1 MKSYYSI
8 IRFVN
13 NPLSKEN
20 LAIGMIVISGGKVF
34 YKFSKEKINITH
46 KINSN
51 NSSLLE
57 YTIDKISDFIDLQ
70 LKEEVLL
77 FSREV
82 NVNLEY
88 LNRLSIYNN
97 GFLQFDK
104 PSIIN
109 LEFDN
114 NKFNS
119 FFQKYIELNLREIKK
134 VIIDRSFKN
143 TIENVFYKPLTNVI
157 DLDYKIKK
165 EQIPNLFF
173 DYTLDGIG
181 VNGSVYSLKSIDLNS
196 EKPLDSFRRDIS
208 DLESLNYRIDLFS
221 KDNDLDSKNNQHYL
235 LIDPYKGSKSSHYKL
250 YDILMEQDDADY
262 PYTIIDTNSLP
273 RITKNFQDAQ
283 SIIKFSDYLQT
294 IE

>member
-8 IRFVN
+8 IRFVS

-20 LAIGMIVISGGKVF
+20 IAIGMIVISEGNVF
-34 YKFSKEKINITH
+34 YKFSKEKITITH

-51 NSSLLE
+51 NSNLLE
-57 YTIDKISDFIDLQ
+57 YTIDKISNFIDLQ
-70 LKEEVLL
+70 LKEEVSL

-109 LEFDN
+109 IEFDN
-114 NKFNS
+114 NRFDS
-119 FFQKYIELNLREIKK
+119 FFQKYIELNLRETKK
-134 VIIDRSFKN
+134 AIIDRSFKN
-143 TIENVFYKPLTNVI
+143 TIENVFYKPLVNVI

-221 KDNDLDSKNNQHYL
+221 KDNDLDSENNQHYL
-235 LIDPYKGSKSSHYKL
+235 VIDPYKGSKSSLHKL
-250 YDILMEQDDADY
+250 YNILMEQDNEDY
-262 PYTIIDTNSLP
+262 PYTIIDTNSLESV
-273 RITKNFQDAQ
+273 TKRFQEAK
-283 SIIKFSDYLQT
+283 SIIKFSEYLEK

>member
-34 YKFSKEKINITH
+34 YKFSQEKINITH

-51 NSSLLE
+51 NSNLLE
-57 YTIDKISDFIDLQ
+57 YTIDKISNFINLQ
-70 LKEEVLL
+70 LKEEVSL

-82 NVNLEY
+82 NINLEY

-109 LEFDN
+109 LNFDN
-114 NKFNS
+114 NKFNI
-119 FFQKYIELNLREIKK
+119 FFQNYIELNLRESKK
-134 VIIDRSFKN
+134 EVIDKSFKR
-143 TIENVFYKPLTNVI
+143 TIENVFHKPLINVI
-157 DLDYKIKK
+157 DIDYKVKK
-165 EQIPNLFF
+165 EKLPGLVF

-181 VNGSVYSLKSIDLNS
+181 VNGSVYTVKSIDLNS

-208 DLESLNYRIDLFS
+208 DLESLNYRINLFS
-221 KDNDLDSKNNQHYL
+221 KNNDLDIGNNNHYL
-235 LIDPYKGSKSSHYKL
+235 VIDPYKGSKSSIHNL
-250 YDILMEQDDADY
+250 YNILMEQNENDY
-262 PYTIIDTNSLP
+262 PYSIIDTNSLP
-273 RITKNFQDAQ
+273 LVTKNIQDSQ
-283 SIIKFSDYLQT
+283 TIIKFSDYLEK
-294 IE
+294 IN

>member
-13 NPLSKEN
+13 NSLSKEN
-20 LAIGMIVISGGKVF
+20 LAIGMIVISGNKVF
-34 YKFSKEKINITH
+34 YRFSREKINITH

-51 NSSLLE
+51 NSNLLE
-57 YTIDKISDFIDLQ
+57 YTVEKISSFIDLQ
-70 LKEEVLL
+70 LKEEISL

-104 PSIIN
+104 PSVIN
-109 LEFDN
+109 LEFDEVIFN
-114 NKFNS
+114 N
-119 FFQKYIELNLREIKK
+119 FFKKYIELNLRETKK

-143 TIENVFYKPLTNVI
+143 TVERVFYEPLIDII

-221 KDNDLDSKNNQHYL
+221 KENNLDSENNQHYL
-235 LIDPYKGSKSSHYKL
+235 LIDPYRGSKSSYHKL
-250 YDILMEQDDADY
+250 YDILMEQDNNDY
-262 PYTIIDTNSLP
+262 PYTIIGTNLLP
-273 RITKNFQDAQ
+273 SVTREIQNAT
-283 SIIKFSDYLQT
+283 SIIKFSEYLET
-294 IE
+294 ID

>member
-34 YKFSKEKINITH
+34 YKFSKEKISITH

-51 NSSLLE
+51 NSNLLE
-57 YTIDKISDFIDLQ
+57 YTIDKISKFIDLQ
-70 LKEEVLL
+70 LKEEVSL

-109 LEFDN
+109 LDFDN

-119 FFQKYIELNLREIKK
+119 FFQKYIELNLRETKK
-134 VIIDRSFKN
+134 AVIDRSFKT

-221 KDNDLDSKNNQHYL
+221 KENDLDSENNQHYL
-235 LIDPYKGSKSSHYKL
+235 VIDPYKGSKSSYHKL
-250 YDILMEQDDADY
+250 YNILMEQDNEDY

-283 SIIKFSDYLQT
+283 SIIKFSEYLET
-294 IE
+294 ID

>member
-46 KINSN
+46 KINSK
-51 NSSLLE
+51 NSNLLE

-70 LKEEVLL
+70 LKEEVSL

-97 GFLQFDK
+97 GFIQFDK
-104 PSIIN
+104 PSIIS

-119 FFQKYIELNLREIKK
+119 FFQKYIELNLRETKK
-134 VIIDRSFKN
+134 AIIDRSFKN
-143 TIENVFYKPLTNVI
+143 TIENVFCKPLTNVI
-157 DLDYKIKK
+157 DLDYKVKK

-221 KDNDLDSKNNQHYL
+221 KDNDLDSENNQHYL

-250 YDILMEQDDADY
+250 YDILMEQNNADY
-262 PYTIIDTNSLP
+262 PYTIIDTNLLP

-283 SIIKFSDYLQT
+283 SIIKFSDYLET
-294 IE
+294 IY

>member
-46 KINSN
+46 KINTN
-51 NSSLLE
+51 NSNLLE
-57 YTIDKISDFIDLQ
+57 YTIDKISNFIDLQ
-70 LKEEVLL
+70 LKEEVSL

-82 NVNLEY
+82 NLNLEY

-114 NKFNS
+114 NMFNS
-119 FFQKYIELNLREIKK
+119 FFQKYIELNLKETKK
-134 VIIDRSFKN
+134 AVIDRSFKN
-143 TIENVFYKPLTNVI
+143 TIENVFCKPLTNVI

-196 EKPLDSFRRDIS
+196 EKPIDSFRRDIS
-208 DLESLNYRIDLFS
+208 DLESLNYRLNLFS
-221 KDNDLDSKNNQHYL
+221 KENDLDSEHNQHYL
-235 LIDPYKGSKSSHYKL
+235 VIDPYKGSKTSYHKL
-250 YDILMEQDDADY
+250 YEILMEQDNEDY
-262 PYTIIDTNSLP
+262 PYTIIDTHSLP
-273 RITKNFQDAQ
+273 SITKNFQEAR
-283 SIIKFSDYLQT
+283 SIIKFSDYLET
-294 IE
+294 ID

>member
-20 LAIGMIVISGGKVF
+20 LAIGMILISGGKVF

-51 NSSLLE
+51 NSNLLE
-57 YTIDKISDFIDLQ
+57 YTIDKISNFIDLQ
-70 LKEEVLL
+70 LKEEVSL

-104 PSIIN
+104 PSVIS

-114 NKFNS
+114 NKFNN
-119 FFQKYIELNLREIKK
+119 FFQKYIELNLKETKK
-134 VIIDRSFKN
+134 AIIDRSFKT
-143 TIENVFYKPLTNVI
+143 TIKNVFHKPLIDVI
-157 DLDYKIKK
+157 DLDYKVKK

-221 KDNDLDSKNNQHYL
+221 KENDLDSENNQHYL
-235 LIDPYKGSKSSHYKL
+235 VIDPYRGKKSSYHKL
-250 YDILMEQDDADY
+250 YDILMEQDNNDY
-262 PYTIIDTNSLP
+262 PYTIINTNSLP
-273 RITKNFQDAQ
+273 SVTKNFQDAQ
-283 SIIKFSDYLQT
+283 SIIKFSEFLET
-294 IE
+294 ID

>member
-20 LAIGMIVISGGKVF
+20 LAIGMIVISSGKVF

-51 NSSLLE
+51 NSNLLE
-57 YTIDKISDFIDLQ
+57 YTIDKISNFIDLQ
-70 LKEEVLL
+70 LKEEVSL

-104 PSIIN
+104 PSVIS

-114 NKFNS
+114 NKFNN
-119 FFQKYIELNLREIKK
+119 FFQKYIELNLREAKK
-134 VIIDRSFKN
+134 SIIDRSFKN
-143 TIENVFYKPLTNVI
+143 TIENIFYKPLTNVI

-196 EKPLDSFRRDIS
+196 EKPIDSFRRDIS
-208 DLESLNYRIDLFS
+208 DLESLNYRINLFS
-221 KDNDLDSKNNQHYL
+221 KDNDFDSENNQHYL
-235 LIDPYKGSKSSHYKL
+235 LIDSYKGSKSSHHKL
-250 YDILMEQDDADY
+250 YEILMEQDNADY

-283 SIIKFSDYLQT
+283 SIIKFSDYLET
-294 IE
+294 IA

>member
-51 NSSLLE
+51 NSNLLD
-57 YTIDKISDFIDLQ
+57 YTIDKVSNFIDLQ
-70 LKEEVLL
+70 LKEEVSL

-82 NVNLEY
+82 SVNLDY

-104 PSIIN
+104 PLIIN
-109 LEFDN
+109 LDFDDV
-114 NKFNS
+114 KFKN
-119 FFQKYIELNLREIKK
+119 FFQKYIELNLRETKK
-134 VIIDRSFKN
+134 ALIDRSFKR
-143 TIENVFYKPLTNVI
+143 TIENVFHKPLLNVI
-157 DLDYKIKK
+157 DIDYKVKK
-165 EQIPNLFF
+165 EKLPGLVF

-181 VNGSVYSLKSIDLNS
+181 INGSVYTVKSLDLNS

-208 DLESLNYRIDLFS
+208 DLESLNYRINLFS
-221 KDNDLDSKNNQHYL
+221 KENDLDIGNNNHYL
-235 LIDPYKGSKSSHYKL
+235 VIDPYKNSKSSYHNL
-250 YDILMEQDDADY
+250 YRNTYGAE
-262 PYTIIDTNSLP
+262 
-273 RITKNFQDAQ
+273 
-283 SIIKFSDYLQT
+283 
-294 IE
+294 

>member
-20 LAIGMIVISGGKVF
+20 LAIGMIVISGSNVF
-34 YKFSKEKINITH
+34 YKFSKEKVGFTH

-51 NSSLLE
+51 NTKLLE
-57 YTIDKISDFIDLQ
+57 YTIDKISNFIDEQ
-70 LKEEVLL
+70 LKEEVSL
-77 FSREV
+77 FSKEV
-82 NVNLEY
+82 HLNFEY

-104 PSIIN
+104 PSVIN
-109 LEFDN
+109 LRFDN
-114 NKFNS
+114 EKFIS
-119 FFQKYIELNLREIKK
+119 FFKKYIELNLKETKK
-134 VIIDRSFKN
+134 DVIDRSFKN
-143 TIENVFYKPLTNVI
+143 TIQNVFHKPLKNVI
-157 DLDYKIKK
+157 DLDYKVRK

-221 KDNDLDSKNNQHYL
+221 KENDLDSENNQHYL
-235 LIDPYKGSKSSHYKL
+235 VIDPYKGSKTSYHKL
-250 YDILMEQDDADY
+250 YDILMEQDNDDY
-262 PYTIIDTNSLP
+262 PYTIIDTASLP
-273 RITKNFQDAQ
+273 AVTKNIKDAQ
-283 SIIKFSDYLQT
+283 SIIKFSDYLET
-294 IE
+294 ID

>member
-20 LAIGMIVISGGKVF
+20 LAIGMIVISEGKVF

-51 NSSLLE
+51 NSNLLE
-57 YTIDKISDFIDLQ
+57 YTIDKISSFIDLQ
-70 LKEEVLL
+70 LKEEVSL

-104 PSIIN
+104 PSVIN

-114 NKFNS
+114 DRFNN
-119 FFQKYIELNLREIKK
+119 FFQKYIELNLRETKK
-134 VIIDRSFKN
+134 AIIDRSFKN
-143 TIENVFYKPLTNVI
+143 TIENVFYKPLVNVI
-157 DLDYKIKK
+157 DLDYRIKK

-196 EKPLDSFRRDIS
+196 EKPIDSFRRDIS

-221 KDNDLDSKNNQHYL
+221 KENDLDSENNHHYL
-235 LIDPYKGSKSSHYKL
+235 VIDPYKGSKSSYHKL
-250 YDILMEQDDADY
+250 YDILMEQDNDDY

-273 RITKNFQDAQ
+273 SVTKDIKDAT
-283 SIIKFSDYLQT
+283 SIIKFSEYLQT
-294 IE
+294 LD

>member
-13 NPLSKEN
+13 NPLSREN
-20 LAIGMIVISGGKVF
+20 LAIGMIVISDGQVF
-34 YKFSKEKINITH
+34 YKFSKEKIAITQ

-51 NSSLLE
+51 NAKLLG
-57 YTIDKISDFIDLQ
+57 YTLAKIETFIDEQ
-70 LKEEVLL
+70 LKQEVSL
-77 FSREV
+77 FTKEV
-82 NVNLEY
+82 SVNLEY

-109 LEFDN
+109 LAFDN
-114 NKFNS
+114 TKFQN
-119 FFQKYIELNLREIKK
+119 FFKKYIELNLRETKK

-143 TIENVFYKPLTNVI
+143 TIKKVFQKPLMDVI
-157 DLDYKIKK
+157 DLDYKVKK

-196 EKPLDSFRRDIS
+196 EKPLDHFRRDIS

-221 KDNDLDSKNNQHYL
+221 KENDLDYKNNQHYL
-235 LIDPYKGSKSSHYKL
+235 VIDPYKGSKSSHHKL
-250 YDILMEQDDADY
+250 YNIIMEQDNEDY
-262 PYTIIDTNSLP
+262 PYTIINTKSLP
-273 RITKNFQDAQ
+273 RITKSFKEAN
-283 SIIKFSDYLQT
+283 SIIKFSDYLEK
-294 IE
+294 I

>member
-34 YKFSKEKINITH
+34 YKFSKDKINLTH
-46 KINSN
+46 KINSYN
-51 NSSLLE
+51 TNLLE
-57 YTIDKISDFIDLQ
+57 YTIDKISTFINVQ
-70 LKEEVLL
+70 LKEEVSL
-77 FSREV
+77 FSREIS
-82 NVNLEY
+82 VNLEY

-109 LEFDN
+109 LEFDES
-114 NKFNS
+114 KFSN
-119 FFQKYIELNLREIKK
+119 FFQKYIELNLRESKK
-134 VIIDRSFKN
+134 AVIDRSFKR
-143 TIENVFYKPLTNVI
+143 TIENVFHKPLTNVI

-196 EKPLDSFRRDIS
+196 EKPIDSFRRDIS
-208 DLESLNYRIDLFS
+208 DLESLNYRINLFS
-221 KDNDLDSKNNQHYL
+221 KENDLDSDHNQHYL
-235 LIDPYKGSKSSHYKL
+235 VIDPYKGSKTSYHKL
-250 YDILMEQDDADY
+250 YNILMEQDNADY

-273 RITKNFQDAQ
+273 KITKNFQDAK
-283 SIIKFSDYLQT
+283 SIIKFSDYLET